1 MNKDIL
7 IGIVMGLL
15 GGFIIGYF
23 TGTTRSA
30 NEQPATIAAAVP
42 MPSPGAAP
50 AGMPQSTGTMPVAT
64 EAQARIFSNTQIV
77 AREPKN
83 LNAWKQLGNDYFDTH
98 QPQKAVDAYAKALEL
113 EPNNADILTDQGV
126 MYRQLMAYDKAIANF
141 EKSSKLDPKHMQS
154 LFNLGIVYSQDLKQN
169 EKAIKA
175 WNRIIALE
183 PASQQAD
190 QARAAIAELNAHPK
204 IK

>member
-1 MNKDIL
+1 MNKNIV
-7 IGIVMGLL
+7 IGLVIGLL
-15 GGFIIGYF
+15 AGFIIGYF
-23 TGTTRSA
+23 TGNSRSA
-30 NEQPATIAAAVP
+30 GQQPATIAAAVP
-42 MPSPGAAP
+42 MPSPGAP
-50 AGMPQSTGTMPVAT
+50 AGMPPNAGVMPNAM
-64 EAQARIFSNTQIV
+64 EAQSRIFANTQIV

-126 MYRQLMAYDKAIANF
+126 MYRELMAYDKAIANF
-141 EKSSKLDPKHMQS
+141 EKSAKLDPKHTQS
-154 LFNLGIVYSQDLKQN
+154 LFNMGVVYSQDLKQD

-175 WNRIIALE
+175 WNRIIELD
-183 PASQQAD
+183 PASQQAA
-190 QARAAIAELNAHPK
+190 QARAAIAEVKSNPK